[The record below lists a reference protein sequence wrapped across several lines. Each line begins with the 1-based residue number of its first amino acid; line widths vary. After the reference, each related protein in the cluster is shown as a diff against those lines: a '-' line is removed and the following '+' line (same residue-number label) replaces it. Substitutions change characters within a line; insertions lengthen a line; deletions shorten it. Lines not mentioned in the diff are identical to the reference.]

1 MSGRNSKLEASLPKL
16 SATSM
21 LIAPETVASFK
32 MFLTGYNAHYK
43 NDEIYKAWASKYLAI
58 ITLLAQ
64 SKKKLLETLLKRLS
78 PTQEEMAVFINLMSE
93 LPSENKKEITA
104 EIIKE
109 EINEILALLGG
120 TGTSKKG
127 KKNTFNI
134 ENFPYGILAFITSD
148 AILKDIISR
157 FKRKLNEKISY
168 ATEAIQNNY
177 NISPGSKDTLLKQLQ
192 QPQNTSLKR
201 PS

>member
-64 SKKKLLETLLKRLS
+64 SKKKLLE
-78 PTQEEMAVFINLMSE
+78 
-93 LPSENKKEITA
+93 
-104 EIIKE
+104 
-109 EINEILALLGG
+109 
-120 TGTSKKG
+120 
-127 KKNTFNI
+127 TFNI